1 MQVGIAGYHL
11 TQEQYP
17 HLKSSPLKPTANL
30 TAIAANRSRIVG
42 SVRQDTHRFSVP
54 RAKVRAWNTMMTR
67 AMRREFGMV
76 TREGIQG
83 IRERFADLLTMK
95 FMSFISIV
103 FPVRHTEA

>member
-1 MQVGIAGYHL
+1 
-11 TQEQYP
+11 
-17 HLKSSPLKPTANL
+17 
-30 TAIAANRSRIVG
+30 
-42 SVRQDTHRFSVP
+42 
-54 RAKVRAWNTMMTR
+54 MMTR